1 MHAQKRT
8 MLFIALVVLVAGS
21 AVAAHAGNRSG
32 NPETKATLRDASGAI
47 IGKVRLQEEGGKI
60 SVRAVV
66 SGLAPGFHGFHIHTV
81 GTCDPTIPAGQTSPF
96 TSAGGHLNLV
106 SGATHGMHTGDQPV
120 LLVNADGTAFARFQS
135 DRYTIADL
143 FDADGSAFIVHAGSD
158 NYANIP
164 TRYLSSTPI
173 VLGQAGPDAATL
185 ATGDAGSRVACGVI
199 MAG

>member
-1 MHAQKRT
+1 MHKPKRT
-8 MLFIALVVLVAGS
+8 MLFVALVFIAGS
-21 AVAAHAGNRSG
+21 AMVANAGGDSSG
-32 NPETKATLRDASGAI
+32 PEARAKLRDASGAVV
-47 IGKVRLQEEGGKI
+47 GELWLQRVGGKI

-66 SGLAPGFHGFHIHTV
+66 SGLAPGFHGFHIHTT
-81 GTCDPTIPAGQTSPF
+81 GTCDPSIPVGQTSPF

-106 SGATHGMHTGDQPV
+106 TGATHGMHSGDQPV
-120 LLVNADGTAFARFQS
+120 LLVNADGTASARFQS
-135 DRYTIADL
+135 DRYSIADL

-173 VLGQAGPDAATL
+173 ALGQTGPDAATS

-199 MAG
+199 KPG

>member
-1 MHAQKRT
+1 MHIQKRT

-21 AVAAHAGNRSG
+21 AMSAHAGIRSSA
-32 NPETKATLRDASGAI
+32 PEAKATLRDASGAVV
-47 IGKVRLQEEGGKI
+47 GKVWLQEEGGKI

-66 SGLAPGFHGFHIHTV
+66 SGFAPGFHGFHIHAV
-81 GTCDPTIPAGQTSPF
+81 GTCDPSIPAGQTSPF
-96 TSAGGHLNLV
+96 TSAGGHLSLV
-106 SGATHGMHTGDQPV
+106 PGATHGMHSGDQPV
-120 LLVNADGTAFARFQS
+120 LLVNADGTAWARFQS
-135 DRYTIADL
+135 DRYTITDL

-173 VLGQAGPDAATL
+173 VPGQAGPDAATL

-199 MAG
+199 MPG